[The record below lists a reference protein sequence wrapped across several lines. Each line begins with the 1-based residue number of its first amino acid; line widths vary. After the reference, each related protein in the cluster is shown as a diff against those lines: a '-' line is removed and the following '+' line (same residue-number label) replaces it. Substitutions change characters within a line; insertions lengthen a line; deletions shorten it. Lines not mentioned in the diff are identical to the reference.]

1 MLGMSNAA
9 VFGLSLTAVTAA
21 AVTIAGVNGVFDP
34 WINRTEIAAQDQ
46 SDEAKIA
53 KLADGSAKTNV
64 EAPVAEGTPAK
75 AADGQVIEQAEAIM
89 PTKKPVVD
97 IVRVEPSGDA
107 VIAGQSDA
115 GALVAVLSNGNVVG
129 KGVANDAG
137 DWAIVLDKP
146 LDPGGHDISVEAQRT
161 ETTDA
166 VIADDRIAVHVP
178 EDESEGVLVTT
189 SKPGSPTEVVQVP
202 EAEET
207 VVADLVENPSKE
219 PGKAA
224 AAPKETIAS
233 EAIEKT
239 GTEPVAATN
248 PVVSVTETDPASETE
263 AVTPKSTEEAAKTV
277 IAKVTDPAE
286 KTAKVLSEAADA
298 SDKAESEAQ
307 AKELVVANVAPDN
320 SGQSTSDDKAGT
332 LVTEQSTGE
341 GAEPVS
347 SVKEQGTSV
356 APAKEDA
363 TKEDTGP
370 VVVKAQETGNAV
382 EKPETAVES
391 IQSAQ
396 KPDSTASEPA
406 APSTTITNIPE
417 TETSETETKAADPQV
432 AQAPV
437 EVQPKAKPVQI
448 RKPDPVVEEIVKEN
462 REETVVAAV
471 PAQEPVNV
479 ETKPAKKITPEPEPE
494 PSVTVKAVEAEE
506 GQVYV
511 AGESDGEGPVR
522 VYIEEKFVGQA
533 KPNPEG
539 QWVLKAPKTIDPGQH
554 SVRADKI
561 KDKKGTVTARAEVVF
576 EREADEVALTPVIA
590 VGSGASG
597 VTAGAD
603 VDAGRR
609 QIPAMII
616 RKGDNLWRISQRH
629 YGQGVRY
636 TTIYQANQGQITNP
650 DLIFPGQVFLLPERD
665 LNWVSN

>member
-9 VFGLSLTAVTAA
+9 VFGLSLTAVTAT

-34 WINRTEIAAQDQ
+34 WINRTEIASQDQ
-46 SDEAKIA
+46 SGEIKTA
-53 KLADGSAKTNV
+53 KLADGQVKTNAN
-64 EAPVAEGTPAK
+64 EAATEGTIAK
-75 AADGQVIEQAEAIM
+75 AVDAPETEEAEAIM

-115 GALVAVLSNGNVVG
+115 GALVAVLSNGNIVG

-161 ETTDA
+161 ETTEA

-178 EDESEGVLVTT
+178 ENESEGVLVTT
-189 SKPGSPTEVVQVP
+189 SKPGSPSEVVQVP
-202 EAEET
+202 EAEKT
-207 VVADLVENPSKE
+207 VVAELVDSPSKE
-219 PGKAA
+219 TDQAA
-224 AAPKETIAS
+224 EPAKKPVAETNLVVN
-233 EAIEKT
+233 AIE
-239 GTEPVAATN
+239 A
-248 PVVSVTETDPASETE
+248 DPASKSE
-263 AVTPKSTEEAAKTV
+263 AVTPKSTADAAQSV
-277 IAKVTDPAE
+277 IA
-286 KTAKVLSEAADA
+286 EAADPA
-298 SDKAESEAQ
+298 AKAAKVVSETAGAPDIAETDAQ
-307 AKELVVANVAPDN
+307 KKEIVVANVAPD
-320 SGQSTSDDKAGT
+320 SAGKSVADDKT
-332 LVTEQSTGE
+332 HSLVTTQSTGKD
-341 GAEPVS
+341 AEPVQDVEEPSVSVGTTKVDPAPLVATEQESESSSES
-347 SVKEQGTSV
+347 SVSV
-356 APAKEDA
+356 AEPVAPGA
-363 TKEDTGP
+363 TTADVT
-370 VVVKAQETGNAV
+370 
-382 EKPETAVES
+382 EKTDVTETASV
-391 IQSAQ
+391 
-396 KPDSTASEPA
+396 
-406 APSTTITNIPE
+406 PE
-417 TETSETETKAADPQV
+417 TEKSEPEKKATDPQV
-432 AQAPV
+432 VQVPV
-437 EVQPKAKPVQI
+437 EVQPRVKPAQI
-448 RKPDPVVEEIVKEN
+448 REPDPVAEENQGK
-462 REETVVAAV
+462 TVVAVA
-471 PAQEPVNV
+471 PAQEP
-479 ETKPAKKITPEPEPE
+479 AKAESKVAEIVTTEPEPE

-539 QWVLKAPKTIDPGQH
+539 QWVLKAPKTIEPGQH
-554 SVRADKI
+554 NVRADKI
-561 KDKKGTVTARAEVVF
+561 KDKKGTVAARAEVVF

-665 LNWVSN
+665 LNWASN

>member
-9 VFGLSLTAVTAA
+9 VFGLSLTAVSAA

-34 WINRTEIAAQDQ
+34 WINRTEISAQDQ
-46 SDEAKIA
+46 SGEAKTA
-53 KLADGSAKTNV
+53 KLADGSVKTNV
-64 EAPVAEGTPAK
+64 ETPVTEGTSAK
-75 AADGQVIEQAEAIM
+75 SVDEQAIEQAEAIM

-115 GALVAVLSNGNVVG
+115 GALVAVLSNGNIVG

-178 EDESEGVLVTT
+178 ENESEGVLVTT

-207 VVADLVENPSKE
+207 IVADLVESPSKE
-219 PGKAA
+219 PGQAA
-224 AAPKETIAS
+224 EAPKEMVES
-233 EAIEKT
+233 EATEKT
-239 GTEPVAATN
+239 GTEPAAETN
-248 PVVSVTETDPASETE
+248 PVISTTETDPASESE

-277 IAKVTDPAE
+277 IAEVAESAE
-286 KTAKVLSEAADA
+286 KTAEVTGETPSSSDSAEAEVQEQEIA
-298 SDKAESEAQ
+298 
-307 AKELVVANVAPDN
+307 VANVAPDI
-320 SGQSTSDDKAGT
+320 SEKSDSADKARN
-332 LVTEQSTGE
+332 LVAEQSTGE
-341 GAEPVS
+341 SAVPVS
-347 SVKEQGTSV
+347 SADEQNNSVDTSKEN
-356 APAKEDA
+356 
-363 TKEDTGP
+363 
-370 VVVKAQETGNAV
+370 TGNAG

-391 IQSAQ
+391 VQSAQ
-396 KPDSTASEPA
+396 KPDSTASKPV
-406 APSTTITNIPE
+406 APSTTTANIPA
-417 TETSETETKAADPQV
+417 TETSETEIKAADPQV
-432 AQAPV
+432 ALAPV
-437 EVQPKAKPVQI
+437 QVQPKVKPVQI
-448 RKPDPVVEEIVKEN
+448 RKPEAVEENVKESGN
-462 REETVVAAV
+462 ETVVAAV

-479 ETKPAKKITPEPEPE
+479 ETKPAKRIAPEPEPEPE